1 MRATNRLPC
10 STCAEKARQR
20 AILLQRQRQ
29 RQAPT
34 PAKTGMVSALKA
46 RLQMLGRR

>member
-10 STCAEKARQR
+10 RTCAEKARQR
-20 AILLQRQRQ
+20 AILMQRQ